1 MAEGRIKDLIDQ
13 YEEIRERKER
23 LSKESAEA
31 GKEFKSIQN
40 ELAMAISDAD
50 MASVQDGDYSYSPK
64 VKRRYNFKSPEVL
77 AELGIDKLELF
88 KGDDRLRDLLQET
101 ISASAMNSTLA
112 ELANTEDGIPDEVME
127 ALNIYDEITISRT
140 STDTIGKKRVKEV
153 IKARRNRNV

>member
-1 MAEGRIKDLIDQ
+1 M
-13 YEEIRERKER
+13 
-23 LSKESAEA
+23 
-31 GKEFKSIQN
+31 
-40 ELAMAISDAD
+40 
-50 MASVQDGDYSYSPK
+50 
-64 VKRRYNFKSPEVL
+64 
-77 AELGIDKLELF
+77 GIDKLELF

>member
-64 VKRRYNFKSPEVL
+64 VKRRYNF
-77 AELGIDKLELF
+77 
-88 KGDDRLRDLLQET
+88 
-101 ISASAMNSTLA
+101 
-112 ELANTEDGIPDEVME
+112 
-127 ALNIYDEITISRT
+127 
-140 STDTIGKKRVKEV
+140 
-153 IKARRNRNV
+153 